1 MKLNKL
7 NTIHKG
13 SKDTMNI
20 VKTEL
25 VWVCK
30 HISRTGWDVRR
41 VVHMYTLFDYSSN
54 LYHYVKV
61 KWKLV

>member
-7 NTIHKG
+7 NTMHKG
-13 SKDTMNI
+13 SKDTMNV

-30 HISRTGWDVRR
+30 HISRTGWDVRS
-41 VVHMYTLFDYSSN
+41 TLY
-54 LYHYVKV
+54 LIIVIIYITM
-61 KWKLV
+61 